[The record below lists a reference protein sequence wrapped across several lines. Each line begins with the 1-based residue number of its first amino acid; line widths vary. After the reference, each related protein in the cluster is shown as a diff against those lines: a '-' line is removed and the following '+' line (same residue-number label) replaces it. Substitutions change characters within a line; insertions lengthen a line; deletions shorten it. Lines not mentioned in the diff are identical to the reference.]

1 VRYSLKML
9 ISPLPLGE
17 GWVRGATQY
26 ILLIIFIFFAPTPS
40 HSSPLV
46 AEISSHD
53 ITIHTAFHG
62 TELIL
67 FGVRDAAGDI
77 VVVVRGPERRAVVR
91 KKERIFGVWAN
102 RDSESFDNVP
112 AFYAM
117 AASRNF
123 EAITK
128 SIYFD
133 ALQIGYAEAIHPFRL
148 SRDDFFTE
156 DERAKR
162 EVFARALLREFRT
175 RRLYQ
180 TEVLP
185 ITFISGGLFRT
196 TIPFPDNTPTGTYTA
211 EVYLFADGEVMGV
224 YTTPIRVYK
233 SGFDAFLFRTAH
245 EYPAAY
251 GVAAILL
258 AVIGGITAIKLFHR
272 N

>member
-1 VRYSLKML
+1 MSRICHCLMFSMLCLLLALKTA
-9 ISPLPLGE
+9 
-17 GWVRGATQY
+17 VA
-26 ILLIIFIFFAPTPS
+26 
-40 HSSPLV
+40 SPLV
-46 AEISSHD
+46 AEISNHD
-53 ITIHTAFHG
+53 ITIHTSFHG

-67 FGVRDAAGDI
+67 FGVRNASGDI

-91 KKERIFGVWAN
+91 KKERTFGIWAN
-102 RDSESFDNVP
+102 RQLETFEHVP

-117 AASRNF
+117 AASRDY

-133 ALQIGYAEAIHPFRL
+133 ALQVGYDEAIHPFRL
-148 SRDDFFTE
+148 SREDFLSE

-180 TEVLP
+180 TDVSP
-185 ITFISGGLFRT
+185 ITFISEGLFRT
-196 TIPFPDNTPTGTYTA
+196 TIPFPDNTPTGVYTA
-211 EVYLFADGEVMGV
+211 EVYLFADGEVIGV

-233 SGFDAFLFRTAH
+233 SGFDAFLFNAAH
-245 EYPAAY
+245 THPALY
-251 GVAAILL
+251 GLCAILL
-258 AVIGGITAIKLFHR
+258 ALAGGLMAIKLFNR